1 MVIIYTP
8 AQKFLLEGGV
18 CARREGGV
26 RNVAFQ
32 ANIFV
37 LCTSEHD

>member
-8 AQKFLLEGGV
+8 AQKFLLGGESV
-18 CARREGGV
+18 QERGGGV